1 MCCLFAS
8 VVGCGQPQL
17 LREQRQPTDDFAKLL
32 TLNFEQFA
40 AIEDLKLRARVRLR
54 MEGREERAMALLMYV
69 KPDMFR
75 IDVRGP
81 LFSHILT
88 AVTQQD
94 TLILVTPEG
103 SWKGST
109 DTSLSNLIGIDLSG
123 YDLGMLMLG
132 GVVPAPIDSSVIV
145 EYLRADRV
153 VLPLVQADAT
163 RRVTV
168 DLYRGLIIAEQFIS
182 ARASWHR
189 ELEEYRRVGSS
200 LLPGKMSIRQGENH
214 MLLEYGEFR
223 INKGLPIEEFL
234 RGVPEIVQP

>member
-1 MCCLFAS
+1 M
-8 VVGCGQPQL
+8 
-17 LREQRQPTDDFAKLL
+17 
-32 TLNFEQFA
+32 NYEQFA

-54 MEGREERAMALLMYV
+54 MEGREESATALLMYV

-75 IDVRGP
+75 VDVRGP

-88 AVTQQD
+88 AVIQQD

-103 SWKGST
+103 SWKGSA
-109 DTSLSNLIGIDLSG
+109 DTSLRNLIGIDLRG

-132 GVVPAPIDSSVIV
+132 GVVPAPLDSSAVV
-145 EYLRADRV
+145 EYLRADRA

-168 DLYRGLIIAEQFIS
+168 DLYRGFIIAEQFMS
-182 ARASWHR
+182 ARTSWHR
-189 ELEEYRRVGSS
+189 ELAEYRRVGSS
-200 LLPGKMSIRQGENH
+200 LLPGRMSIRQGENR
-214 MLLEYGEFR
+214 MLLEYGEFH
-223 INKGLPIEEFL
+223 INQGLPIEEFL